1 MKLAL
6 IATLAA
12 LALSPRLA
20 QEPVV
25 TKAADVKWGDHPSV
39 KGAFLAV
46 QSGDPAKGACVVMMI
61 FPKGLT
67 IPAHTHTASE
77 GVTVVSG
84 TAIFGSGV
92 KADPS
97 KGTELS
103 AGSFIQFPA
112 KSSHWAIAKE
122 EFIIT
127 VNIGQA
133 VDFHLCEEGETRA

>member
-1 MKLAL
+1 MKITL
-6 IATLAA
+6 IAILAA
-12 LALSPRLA
+12 VALSPRAA

-25 TKAADVKWGDHPSV
+25 TRASDVKWGDHPSI

-46 QSGDPAKGACVVMMI
+46 QSGDPAKGACVVMMK
-61 FPKGLT
+61 FPKGIT

-77 GVTVVSG
+77 VVTVVSG

-97 KGTELS
+97 KGTELTG
-103 AGSFIQFPA
+103 GSFILVPA
-112 KSSHWAIAKE
+112 KSPHWAIAKE

-127 VNIGQA
+127 VNFSQA
-133 VDFHLCEEGETRA
+133 VDFHLCEEGK